1 MYGSVVVKYEE
12 ISLKK
17 GKRAFFERILLE
29 NIKKALEPLK
39 YENIKKEY
47 GRIVIEFDDTDVS
60 EKDFAGFLEKVPGIS
75 NFSFVLN
82 ADRNMISIRE
92 KVLEAIDADNRNGKT
107 FKIQAKRIDKS
118 FGVKSMDMNAEIGE
132 FVMKER
138 GLAVDVKNPDLRIR
152 IDILRERCLIYTGK
166 AKGVGGLPVGSSGK
180 LVSMISG
187 GIDSPVA
194 GFMMAKRGAKV
205 IFAHFQNMAEYGEN
219 KNCEKIEKLVSQ
231 IAKFQGESRLY
242 VVPFEKVQE
251 EVLSKAP
258 HKQSMLLFKRAMFR
272 IVNEIARREG
282 AKGFVMGD
290 SLSQVASQTLE
301 NANVIYDAAE
311 FPVFSPLIGMNKTE
325 IIEIARKI
333 GTFDIS
339 SEPYYDCFL
348 YKLPKHPETKADL
361 EDIEKMEEKLDLN
374 PIISGIIADLQP
386 LLIRPVMRG

>member
-1 MYGSVVVKYEE
+1 MNGSVVIKYEE

-39 YENIKKEY
+39 YKNIRKEY
-47 GRIVIEFDDTDVS
+47 GRIVIGFDDENVS

-82 ADRNMISIRE
+82 AERDMASIRE
-92 KVLEAIDADNRNGKT
+92 KVLEIVNADGGKSRT

-118 FGVKSMDMNAEIGE
+118 FGVKSMDINAEMGG
-132 FVMKER
+132 FVIEESE
-138 GLAVDVKNPDLRIR
+138 LAVDVKNPDLRIR
-152 IDILRERCLIYTGK
+152 VDILKDSCLVYTDK
-166 AKGVGGLPVGSSGK
+166 IKGVGGLPVGSSGK

-194 GFMMAKRGAKV
+194 GFMMAKRGAKI
-205 IFAHFQNMAEYGEN
+205 IFAHFQNMTEYGEGRS
-219 KNCEKIEKLVSQ
+219 CDKIENLVSQ
-231 IAKFQGESRLY
+231 IAKFQGESKLY

-258 HKQSMLLFKRAMFR
+258 HKQSMLLFKRAMFC

-311 FPVFSPLIGMNKTE
+311 FPVFSPLIGMNKIE
-325 IIEIARKI
+325 IIEIARRI

-348 YKLPKHPETKADL
+348 YKLPKHPETRADL
-361 EDIEKMEEKLDLN
+361 EVIKKMEEKLDLE
-374 PIISGIIADLQP
+374 PIILKIVANLQP
-386 LLIRPVMRG
+386 LLIGPESRR